1 MDLLSTRRVDP
12 VHQSPRTRAYGF
24 FTKGTVP
31 TSLILAHLV
40 SFLVP
45 DHLRRLPSPTHSVA
59 GCPVAWL
66 SPRFIGNIQPSDYCQ
81 SIARHFAFAYRFAY
95 SGVTRRL
102 CQFS

>member
-1 MDLLSTRRVDP
+1 MPKKELIELADNEWTFLAPVGLIQSTSLLGRE
-12 VHQSPRTRAYGF
+12 RTGF
-24 FTKGTVP
+24 SKGTVP

-66 SPRFIGNIQPSDYCQ
+66 SPRFIGNIQPSDY
-81 SIARHFAFAYRFAY
+81 
-95 SGVTRRL
+95 
-102 CQFS
+102 